1 MTLDSSIS
9 PEGISWST
17 GTAAT
22 GAGIS
27 FTGAG
32 FSATGAGAG
41 VGVGAGSAFGVF
53 SLAGDFFV
61 ALAEGSF
68 GAVALTERGF
78 FGAAASPSGLAVF
91 FVDEVAMPG
100 EGGGF
105 RFWRLSGPPGP

>member
-1 MTLDSSIS
+1 MTLDSSMS
-9 PEGISWST
+9 DAEVSWST

-32 FSATGAGAG
+32 FSATGAG
-41 VGVGAGSAFGVF
+41 VGVGAGSALGAF
-53 SLAGDFFV
+53 SLAGDFFI

-68 GAVALTERGF
+68 GVVALTARGF
-78 FGAAASPSGLAVF
+78 FGATASPSGLAVF

>member
-1 MTLDSSIS
+1 MSAA
-9 PEGISWST
+9 GVSWST

-22 GAGIS
+22 GEGIS

-41 VGVGAGSAFGVF
+41 VGVGAGSAFGAF
-53 SLAGDFFV
+53 SLAGDFFI

-68 GAVALTERGF
+68 GVVALTARGF
-78 FGAAASPSGLAVF
+78 FGATASPSGLAVF